1 MATLRRKRRKKIK
14 TSNIVLCIITILLIL
29 FTIRVL
35 GIVENTGYEP
45 AALISAVFAASLGE
59 FGILGWI
66 KNTKIKNGQNDN
78 DLTGGVG

>member
-66 KNTKIKNGQNDN
+66 KNTKIKNG
-78 DLTGGVG
+78 

>member
-45 AALISAVFAASLGE
+45 AALISAVFTAALGE

-66 KNTKIKNGQNDN
+66 KNTKIKNG
-78 DLTGGVG
+78 

>member
-45 AALISAVFAASLGE
+45 AALISAVFTASLGE

-78 DLTGGVG
+78 EIFYN

>member
-45 AALISAVFAASLGE
+45 ATLISAVFAASLGE

-66 KNTKIKNGQNDN
+66 KNTKIKNG
-78 DLTGGVG
+78 